1 MVFFYHPT
9 PFFNMQTIN
18 HHYTRLLRARN
29 YIADNLDEQLSIKD
43 IAQIACLSLYHFH
56 RQFSDTFGITP
67 ARYIR
72 TKRIEKA
79 KILLAQHQKSVSE
92 TAFQVGYADVYT
104 FSKIFKREVGLPPSE
119 YARFQAL
126 AQKQG

>member
-1 MVFFYHPT
+1 
-9 PFFNMQTIN
+9 MQTNSN
-18 HHYTRLLRARN
+18 HYARLLRAQN
-29 YIADNLDEQLSIKD
+29 YITDNLDEPLSIKV

-56 RQFSDTFGITP
+56 RQFSHTFGITP

-72 TKRIEKA
+72 RKRIEKA
-79 KILLAQHQKSVSE
+79 KVLLAQQRKSVSE

-126 AQKQG
+126 SQ